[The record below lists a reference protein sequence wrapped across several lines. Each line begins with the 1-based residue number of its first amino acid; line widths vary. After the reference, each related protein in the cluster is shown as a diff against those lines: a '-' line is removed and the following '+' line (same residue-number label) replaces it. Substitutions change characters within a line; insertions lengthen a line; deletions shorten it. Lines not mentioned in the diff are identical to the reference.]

1 MHTIK
6 RRILNW
12 FNFEDEQ
19 VVFLNKPFDKVK
31 KGIVEK
37 RIAIQ
42 FQSESIF
49 IERFFEYN
57 KNYKSKPV
65 LLNIT
70 KPHYSIY
77 DIIFFPSIIFKI
89 TEQFFLTKKI
99 ACLNNKLFES
109 VVFKPKYGFINFIKY
124 LPKSVNL
131 FCKLKNK
138 KDLLNVKHNKIVIG
152 DLIYDTYLRFY
163 KKSTLNVNDFNLIFL
178 FARTFSEIQYLENFS
193 DKIDIYLTGY
203 CTYTNSGLPVRVFL
217 KRNVDVYSFS
227 NIKEGKK
234 LSLEDYL
241 QVKPHWNYKSNFFLL
256 NNKEEKIQQGL
267 NLIKNRMNGQMDL
280 SYMKHNP
287 YLNNNKNTEFVKSF
301 DGVMFLHDFT
311 DSYNIYRNSVFCD
324 FLEWTEYTFELITQ
338 NNLNIAIKPH
348 PNQNPTSKNITRG
361 LIKKYNN
368 LSWIDESVSNK
379 TIFSSGISFGI
390 SIYGTVLTE
399 LAINRIIPIS
409 CGDNPTSNYDFTF
422 NAKTIQEYSDLILN
436 YKDLN
441 FKGEIENEIGEF
453 MFMHYINKDFCNE

>member
-1 MHTIK
+1 LKNLIQ
-6 RRILNW
+6 RFLNW
-12 FNFEDEQ
+12 FNLEDEQ
-19 VVFLNKPFDKVK
+19 LGFLNKSFYKVK
-31 KGIVEK
+31 NTTVEK

-42 FQSESIF
+42 FQSEPIF

-57 KNYKSKPV
+57 KNYKSNPV

-77 DIIFFPSIIFKI
+77 DLIFLPSIIFKI

-99 ACLNNKLFES
+99 ARLNNKLFES
-109 VVFKPKYGFINFIKY
+109 VVFKPKYGFITFIKY

-131 FCKLKNK
+131 FYKLKSK
-138 KDLLNVKHNKIVIG
+138 KDLLEIKHNEIVIG
-152 DLIYDTYLRFY
+152 DLLYDTYLRFY
-163 KKSTLNVNDFNLIFL
+163 KKSTLNVNDLNLIFL

-217 KRNVDVYSFS
+217 KRNVGVYSFS
-227 NIKEGKK
+227 NIKGGKK

-256 NNKEEKIQQGL
+256 HNKEEKMQQGL
-267 NLIKNRMNGQMDL
+267 NIIKNRMNGQMDL

-287 YLNNNKNTEFVKSF
+287 YLIHNNKPECIESF

-311 DSYNIYRNSVFCD
+311 DSYNLYRNSVFCD
-324 FLEWTEYTFELITQ
+324 FLEWTEYTFKLISL
-338 NNLNIAIKPH
+338 NNLKIGIKPH
-348 PNQNPTSKNITRG
+348 PNQNPTSKNITRR

-390 SIYGTVLTE
+390 SVYGTVLTE
-399 LAINRIIPIS
+399 LAFNKIIPIS
-409 CGDNPTSNYDFTF
+409 CGDNPTSNYGFTF
-422 NAKTIQEYSDLILN
+422 NAKTIQEYYNLILN
-436 YKDLN
+436 YKNLT

-453 MFMHYINKDFCNE
+453 MFMHYINKDIHID